1 MEFLTGV
8 REKETLGIR
17 QILEG
22 DYEGKTVKVNGSV
35 HNIRDMGEV
44 AFVILRKAEGLIQC
58 VCEEGRMEFDLKE
71 LKEESAVEVT
81 GVVVR
86 EDRAPGGFETVWR
99 R

>member
-44 AFVILRKAEGLIQC
+44 AFVILR
-58 VCEEGRMEFDLKE
+58 
-71 LKEESAVEVT
+71 
-81 GVVVR
+81 
-86 EDRAPGGFETVWR
+86 DRKSTR
-99 R
+99 LNSSHIH